1 MTTLRCALLALS
13 VAASTACT
21 PTPTLPP
28 APTRVSTVTPA
39 PTRAATALPSTATM
53 TPAGEFRVV
62 GYATDGETI
71 LDAIAFEKLTHINY
85 AFLTP
90 EADGSLNPLLN
101 AWKLDD
107 LVTRAHAQGVR
118 VLISVGGWGWDPQ
131 FEALAADPEARQ
143 RFVDG
148 LLAFEREH
156 DLDGVDI
163 DWEYPDTGE
172 SASNFLAL
180 MQALRAGLPEGHLL
194 TMAVVAL
201 GDLAAGIPNETFAFV
216 DFANVMAY
224 DGSST
229 DHSPLSYAEAALDFW
244 AARGLPAS
252 KTVLGVPFYSRPG
265 ELPYRKLVAADPAA
279 AQQDEVT
286 VNGIVEYYNGIS
298 TIQRKTELALA
309 RASGIMIWALH
320 HDTTD
325 ATSLL
330 TAIDTVRRR

>member
-1 MTTLRCALLALS
+1 MTRLRRGLLGLS
-13 VAASTACT
+13 VAALTACT
-21 PTPTLPP
+21 PTPAPTPPP
-28 APTRVSTVTPA
+28 APTRVPTVTP
-39 PTRAATALPSTATM
+39 TATALPSTPTP
-53 TPAGEFRVV
+53 TPADGFRVV

-71 LDAIAFEKLTHINY
+71 VDAITFDKLTHINY

-90 EADGSLNPLLN
+90 EADGALNPLLN
-101 AWKLDD
+101 PWKLDQI
-107 LVTRAHAQGVR
+107 VTRAHAQGVR
-118 VLISVGGWGWDPQ
+118 VLISVGGWGWDTQ
-131 FEALAADPEARQ
+131 FETLAADPVARQ

-156 DLDGVDI
+156 DLDGIDI
-163 DWEYPDTGE
+163 DWEYPDRGV
-172 SASNFLAL
+172 SAANFLAL
-180 MQALRAGLPEGHLL
+180 MQALRAGLPADHLL

-201 GDLAAGIPNETFAFV
+201 GDLADGVPTETFDLV

-244 AARGLPAS
+244 ATRGLPPG
-252 KTVLGVPFYSRPG
+252 KTVLGVPFYSRPD
-265 ELPYRKLVAADPAA
+265 EVPYRKLVAIDPAA
-279 AQQDEVT
+279 AQQDQLT
-286 VNGIVEYYNGIS
+286 VNGIVEYYNGIA
-298 TIQRKTELALA
+298 TIQRKTDLAKT

-330 TAIDTVRRR
+330 TAIDAARKP